1 MKDISPCASCPR
13 SGASGFCRAVFES
26 VSPAG
31 SIETSDWQHHVVMPA
46 GRQLLTANQTS
57 PDIYVFCAGWGFRFL
72 QMPNGRRQILG
83 FLLPGDVLTGSLFH
97 GRLHFSVKAL
107 TAIQVSTM
115 KRAEIDARVAMNKGI
130 MRAAAECCAG
140 EARAADETIAALG
153 QFSAEERIAHL
164 LLQLMKRIASRSV
177 IRDERYRVPLRQQHI
192 ADAVG
197 LTPVHVSRVLS
208 AFRERR
214 VADLSNGVLEVFNLH
229 ELQRLGT
236 LA

>member
-1 MKDISPCASCPR
+1 MKHLSPCATCPK
-13 SGASGFCRAVFES
+13 SGTSGFCGAIFES
-26 VSPAG
+26 AASTEAVG
-31 SIETSDWQHHVVMPA
+31 TSDWQHHLVVPA
-46 GRQLLTANQTS
+46 GRQLLTANQAS

-72 QMPNGRRQILG
+72 QMPDGRRQILG
-83 FLLPGDVLTGSLFH
+83 FLLPGDVLAGTLLRE
-97 GRLHFSVKAL
+97 RLHFSVKAL

-115 KRAEIDARVAMNKGI
+115 KRTEVHARIATNVRI
-130 MRAAAECCAG
+130 LWAAAECCAD
-140 EARAADETIAALG
+140 EAKAADDTIAALG

-164 LLQLMKRIASRSV
+164 FLQLMKRIASRNV

-214 VADLSNGVLEVFNLH
+214 VADLSNGVLEVFNLR
-229 ELQRLGT
+229 ELQRLGA
-236 LA
+236 LN

>member
-1 MKDISPCASCPR
+1 
-13 SGASGFCRAVFES
+13 
-26 VSPAG
+26 
-31 SIETSDWQHHVVMPA
+31 VVPA

-83 FLLPGDVLTGSLFH
+83 FLLPGDVLVGSLLH
-97 GRLHFSVKAL
+97 ERLHFSVKAL

-115 KRAEIDARVAMNKGI
+115 KRTEVQARIAMNVHI
-130 MRAAAECCAG
+130 LWAAAECCAN
-140 EARAADETIAALG
+140 EVRTADETIAALG

-164 LLQLMKRIASRSV
+164 FLQLMKRIASRNV

-208 AFRERR
+208 TFRERR
-214 VADLSNGVLEVFNLH
+214 LADLSNGVLEVFDLR
-229 ELQRLGT
+229 ELQRLGA
-236 LA
+236 LS

>member
-1 MKDISPCASCPR
+1 MKDISPCATCPK
-13 SGASGFCRAVFES
+13 SGTSGFCAAIFES
-26 VSPAG
+26 TVPAESTG
-31 SIETSDWQHHVVMPA
+31 KSDWQHHLVVPA

-83 FLLPGDVLTGSLFH
+83 FLLPGDVLVGSLLH
-97 GRLHFSVKAL
+97 ERLHFSVKAL

-115 KRAEIDARVAMNKGI
+115 KRTEVQARIAMNVHI
-130 MRAAAECCAG
+130 LWAAAECCAN
-140 EARAADETIAALG
+140 EVRTADETIAALG

-164 LLQLMKRIASRSV
+164 FLQLMKRIASRNV

-208 AFRERR
+208 TFRERR
-214 VADLSNGVLEVFNLH
+214 LADLSNGVLEVFDLR
-229 ELQRLGT
+229 ELQRLGA
-236 LA
+236 LS